1 MEINP
6 FEDMAKRYDTE
17 ERMELAKVIVKEVR
31 SKFQN
36 TKSKLL
42 IDR

>member
-17 ERMELAKVIVKEVR
+17 ERIELANVIVKEVR
-31 SKFQN
+31 SKIQN
-36 TKSKLL
+36 PHQNL
-42 IDR
+42 